1 MSESEHEAAAQRSAV
16 EAALY
21 QATKH
26 TWSVSAAD
34 VEAIVAGE
42 SAGHL
47 HDAATT
53 GRRADLTFPGPDA
66 LRGLL

>member
-1 MSESEHEAAAQRSAV
+1 MSGHEAGARRSTV

-26 TWSVSAAD
+26 SWSVSEAD

-42 SAGHL
+42 SAGPVHRT
-47 HDAATT
+47 ATV
-53 GRRADLTFPGPDA
+53 GRRADLTFPNPDA

>member
-1 MSESEHEAAAQRSAV
+1 MNENEAVVPRSTV

-26 TWSVSAAD
+26 TWSVSDAD

-42 SAGHL
+42 SSGPLHRTASAGV
-47 HDAATT
+47 DMA
-53 GRRADLTFPGPDA
+53 FPNPDA

>member
-1 MSESEHEAAAQRSAV
+1 MSENEAVVPRSTV

-26 TWSVSAAD
+26 TWSMSDAD
-34 VEAIVAGE
+34 LEAIVAGE
-42 SAGHL
+42 AAGPL
-47 HDAATT
+47 HRTAAR
-53 GRRADLTFPGPDA
+53 GDITFPNPDA

>member
-1 MSESEHEAAAQRSAV
+1 MNENEAVVPRSTV

-26 TWSVSAAD
+26 TWSVSDAD

-42 SAGHL
+42 SAGPL
-47 HDAATT
+47 HRTAA
-53 GRRADLTFPGPDA
+53 GVDMAFPNPDA

>member
-1 MSESEHEAAAQRSAV
+1 MSENEAAVPRPAV

-26 TWSVSAAD
+26 TWSVSDAD
-34 VEAIVAGE
+34 LEAIVAGE
-42 SAGHL
+42 SAGPL
-47 HDAATT
+47 HRTDA
-53 GRRADLTFPGPDA
+53 GADITFPNPDA

>member
-1 MSESEHEAAAQRSAV
+1 MSENEAAVPRSTV

-26 TWSVSAAD
+26 TWSVSDAD
-34 VEAIVAGE
+34 LEAIVAGE
-42 SAGHL
+42 SAGPL
-47 HDAATT
+47 DRT
-53 GRRADLTFPGPDA
+53 GAGGDITFPNPDA